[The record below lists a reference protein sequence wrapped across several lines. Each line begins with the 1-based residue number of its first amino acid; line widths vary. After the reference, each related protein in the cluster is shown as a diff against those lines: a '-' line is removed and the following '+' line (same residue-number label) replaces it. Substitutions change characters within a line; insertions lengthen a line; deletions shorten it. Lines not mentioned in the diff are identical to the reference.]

1 MICLKELDDDKT
13 HPFGPRLGYC
23 LCLTLPRLPAENRSD
38 ADDML
43 ALLQNRHFAIGM
55 LAVLL
60 SFMGQFTLFTYL
72 RPFLEQVTGVN
83 VSMLSAMLLIV
94 GLTGLIGTSL
104 VGKVLD
110 GRLHVTLA
118 VIPVAMAAVAV
129 AMAAFGTSSW
139 LTAGLLALWGLVRQ
153 RRSRGRHG

>member
-1 MICLKELDDDKT
+1 
-13 HPFGPRLGYC
+13 
-23 LCLTLPRLPAENRSD
+23 
-38 ADDML
+38 
-43 ALLQNRHFAIGM
+43 
-55 LAVLL
+55 
-60 SFMGQFTLFTYL
+60 
-72 RPFLEQVTGVN
+72 
-83 VSMLSAMLLIV
+83 MLSAMILIV

-139 LTAGLLALWGLVRQ
+139 LTAGLLALWGMLSTAAPAAWSTCLTRTLPNDAESGA
-153 RRSRGRHG
+153 RLLLPTLHLPH

>member
-1 MICLKELDDDKT
+1 
-13 HPFGPRLGYC
+13 
-23 LCLTLPRLPAENRSD
+23 
-38 ADDML
+38 
-43 ALLQNRHFAIGM
+43 M

-104 VGKVLD
+104 VRKVLD

-118 VIPVAMAAVAV
+118 VIPVGCTISNHLAADVSRKGIGGGALRGLHRAEDRFLV
-129 AMAAFGTSSW
+129 SGT
-139 LTAGLLALWGLVRQ
+139 
-153 RRSRGRHG
+153 